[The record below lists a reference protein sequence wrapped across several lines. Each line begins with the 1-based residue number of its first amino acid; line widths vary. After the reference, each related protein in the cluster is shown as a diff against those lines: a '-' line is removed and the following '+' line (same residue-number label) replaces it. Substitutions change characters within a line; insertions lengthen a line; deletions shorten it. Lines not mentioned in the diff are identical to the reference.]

1 MTKVD
6 EIAEKLRQEPF
17 HVFPM
22 RYNCIGK
29 SFRFK
34 EECRKAGID
43 ARVVICLGIVEM
55 RRFGCSIKLPWGHE
69 WGEVGNERIE
79 VARPLDQRSPWGTF
93 DIDFKPVIAI
103 WI

>member
-6 EIAEKLRQEPF
+6 KIAEKLRQEPY

-22 RYNCIGK
+22 RYNCLGK

-34 EECRKAGID
+34 EECRRADIE
-43 ARVVICLGIVEM
+43 ARVVICLGIIKT
-55 RRFGCSIKLPWGHE
+55 RKFGPLLKIPMVHG
-69 WGEVGNERIE
+69 WGEVENRRIE

-93 DIDFKPVIAI
+93 DIDLKPVITI
-103 WI
+103 RI